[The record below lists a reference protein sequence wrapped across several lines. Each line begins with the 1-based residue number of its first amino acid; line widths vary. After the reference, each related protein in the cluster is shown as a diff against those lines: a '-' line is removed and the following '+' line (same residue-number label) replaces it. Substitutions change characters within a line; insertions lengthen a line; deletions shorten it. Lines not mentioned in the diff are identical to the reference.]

1 MQLKLIHY
9 DTFRS
14 HAQRYIEP
22 AIVHSWKTAQ
32 DGMLQQLS
40 QEQNIV
46 LGGDLRADS
55 PGHSAKYGSYS
66 VMDLRTSSITDVQLV
81 QSNEVGGSNNMAKEG
96 LKRSL
101 DLLRGHGVTF
111 DSIVTDRHPQVHKFL
126 REANITQYFDVW
138 HIEKDNVDKLL
149 ELTFE
154 KVLVDPTPFVDDIL
168 KISIPEDLSAQFHK
182 PDKLVGVESRQI
194 GSGIVFSGSMWTLI
208 FTALFP
214 SVILSYEVDT
224 KKLNGLARARVE
236 VKAFV
241 TQDIPLYHNLVMK
254 HIPGADPELVL
265 VNHYYEEL
273 DRIPLSEMTRTEI
286 NALLAKLGFYKKE
299 NPEDQVPEE
308 FRFAPAKDS
317 PFEGQ
322 STGPPPKTDTDQSKA
337 DSQHTDL

>member
-1 MQLKLIHY
+1 MCVIARKKEKY
-9 DTFRS
+9 
-14 HAQRYIEP
+14 
-22 AIVHSWKTAQ
+22 
-32 DGMLQQLS
+32 
-40 QEQNIV
+40 
-46 LGGDLRADS
+46 DLRDVAE
-55 PGHSAKYGSYS
+55 S
-66 VMDLRTSSITDVQLV
+66 VWR
-81 QSNEVGGSNNMAKEG
+81 
-96 LKRSL
+96 
-101 DLLRGHGVTF
+101 
-111 DSIVTDRHPQVHKFL
+111 
-126 REANITQYFDVW
+126 
-138 HIEKDNVDKLL
+138 
-149 ELTFE
+149 
-154 KVLVDPTPFVDDIL
+154 
-168 KISIPEDLSAQFHK
+168 
-182 PDKLVGVESRQI
+182 SRQI
-194 GSGIVFSGSMWTLI
+194 SSGIVYGSMWTLI

-254 HIPGADPELVL
+254 HIPGADPELIL
-265 VNHYYEEL
+265 LNHYYEEL

-322 STGPPPKTDTDQSKA
+322 STGPPPKTDTDQSEA